1 MTWQER
7 IEDKLQ
13 NQKNKVVTI
22 NIDKEIIA
30 YNEKIKLHRQIE
42 KITGDEEISR
52 AFLIDRLINELDY
65 PAELI
70 EIEKTYDVKIGRD
83 TKNPRIDVIVK
94 DKENNPF
101 FFIEVKA
108 PDKFEA
114 DKVNIEGQLFALAQ
128 AESSKYKTKPKYLV
142 YYTTEENEEIIQD
155 RLIIIDYEKY
165 PEYSDWVDAGFVSV
179 GSELTAG
186 YDKPKKQP
194 YIKAHDKHDLKVRI
208 KKQEIE
214 ALAKNLHNVLWG
226 GGGTTDSEIF
236 YSLVNIILAKLQDE
250 SEREDNEEY
259 HFQIHQYGDNTENL
273 NRVFDRVNEL
283 YRRALREKLN
293 ITDENKILKAYVI
306 NEEKFPLNKLVYC
319 VSQLEPYSFYDG
331 RNSIDGK
338 DILGDFFESITRDG
352 FKQTKGQFFTPTP
365 VVNFILYA
373 MHLDSYAIDR
383 LNNDREL
390 PYIIDPSAGS
400 ATYLVEAMK
409 VITKELK
416 YKQREKLKANRQTK
430 DLIEDLFGKDDEKH
444 KENKWAKEYLYG
456 ADINFDLGIASKV
469 NMILH
474 GDGSTNIFVKDGL
487 LPFRFYTKDTA
498 PNHLSKNEADEVYN
512 DKDINGNFDV
522 VISNPPFSV
531 DLDTETKRFLP
542 NSFLFGDKKNS
553 ENLFIER
560 WYQLLKE
567 NGRVGVVLPESVF
580 DTTENKYIRLFIFKY
595 FKVKAVISLPQVT
608 FEPYTST
615 KTSLLFMQ
623 KKTKSEIQEWNTL
636 WNQYGSEWNNLKT
649 RILNLIDVY
658 LNGKDRKKLP
668 SIKDLNEQKEREI
681 LFRLLKNY
689 IMEDDSLLSPE
700 ELIKIYQSELDELCK
715 FDKDTTDVFGF
726 YNPWWVFGEVA
737 KHLDYDIFMAEADNV
752 GYKRTKRGEKPMPN
766 DLFDIEFAPNVLELE
781 NIKRYYDERIE
792 KDTHLLSE
800 LRNEKEELAKKIEE
814 KTSKA
819 LEKRFETVNADIEK
833 VESRLEQLQTEKAQA
848 IDIHALYYQ
857 SNNKIKD
864 EYFDRTDEALINHFK
879 NGIMKRWASNDILL
893 RVNEEIKILDS
904 IRKSVKWD

>member
-1 MTWQER
+1 MTWQEK

-13 NQKNKVVTI
+13 TRKNKIVSI
-22 NIDKEIIA
+22 NIDKETIS
-30 YNEKIKLHRQIE
+30 YSEKIKLHRQIE

-52 AFLIDRLINELDY
+52 AFLIDKLINELDY

-70 EIEKTYDVKIGRD
+70 ELEKEYNIGRP
-83 TKNPRIDVIVK
+83 KVQKARIDVIVK
-94 DKENNPF
+94 DKDNNPF

-108 PDKFEA
+108 PDKFEN
-114 DKVNIEGQLFALAQ
+114 DKEYIEGQLYALAKL
-128 AESSKYKTKPKYLV
+128 ETNKPKYLV
-142 YYTTEENEEIIQD
+142 YYTTEESEDNISD
-155 RLIIIDYEKY
+155 KLIIIDFEKY
-165 PEYSDWVDAGFVSV
+165 PEYSDWVNSGLVSV
-179 GSELTAG
+179 GSELSAG
-186 YDKPKKQP
+186 YDKPKKQAF
-194 YIKAHDKHDLKVRI
+194 IKGDKKYDLKIKI

-250 SEREDNEEY
+250 SEREEKEEY
-259 HFQIHQYGDNTENL
+259 HFQIYSYGENTENL
-273 NRVFDRVNEL
+273 NKVFDRVNEL

-293 ITDENKILKAYVI
+293 ITDESKINKAYVI

-319 VSQLEPYSFYDG
+319 VSQLESYSFYDG

-373 MHLDSYAIDR
+373 MHLDTYAINR

-390 PYIIDPSAGS
+390 PFIIDPSAGS

-430 DLIEDLFGKDDEKH
+430 DLIEDLFGKDSEKH
-444 KENKWAKEYLYG
+444 KDNKWAKEYLYG

-498 PNHLSKNEADEVYN
+498 PNHLSHNEPDEVYN

-542 NSFLFGDKKNS
+542 NNFLFGDKKNS

-595 FKVKAVISLPQVT
+595 FKVKAVVSLPQVT

-623 KKTKSEIQEWNTL
+623 KKTKKEIQEWNTF
-636 WNQYGSEWNNLKT
+636 WNRYGSEWSNLKT
-649 RILNLIDVY
+649 RVLNLIDIY
-658 LNGKDRKKLP
+658 LNSKDRKKLP
-668 SIKDLNEQKEREI
+668 SIKDLNEVQEKEI
-681 LFRLLKNY
+681 LTRLLKDY
-689 IMEDDSLLSPE
+689 ILEDDNSLNPQE
-700 ELIKIYQSELDELCK
+700 IIEKYKSELDELCK

-737 KHLDYDIFMAEADNV
+737 KNIDYDIFMAEAQNV

-766 DLFDIEFAPNVLELE
+766 DLFDLEFAPNILELDT
-781 NIKRYYDERIE
+781 IKNYYDELIAKDNHILKELRIE
-792 KDTHLLSE
+792 
-800 LRNEKEELAKKIEE
+800 EKELKQKIEE
-814 KTSKA
+814 KSNKT
-819 LEKRFETVNADIEK
+819 LEKKLFSICEDIEK
-833 VESRLEQLQTEKAQA
+833 IENRLEYLKNEKDEA
-848 IDIHALYYQ
+848 INIHTLYYET
-857 SNNKIKD
+857 NNKIKD
-864 EYFDRTDEALINHFK
+864 EYFDRTDETLINYFK
-879 NGIMKRWASNDILL
+879 NGIMQRWASSDILL
-893 RVNEEIKILDS
+893 RKEQELKILDS

>member
-1 MTWQER
+1 MTWQEK

-13 NQKNKVVTI
+13 NQKNKVVSI
-22 NIDKEIIA
+22 NIDTEKIS
-30 YNEKIKLHRQIE
+30 YSEKIKLHRQIE
-42 KITGDEEISR
+42 KITGAEEISR

-70 EIEKTYDVKIGRD
+70 EIEKEYNIGRP
-83 TKNPRIDVIVK
+83 KVQKARIDVVVK
-94 DKENNPF
+94 DKNNNPF

-108 PDKFEA
+108 PEKFEN
-114 DKVNIEGQLFALAQ
+114 DKEYIEGQLYQLAKL
-128 AESSKYKTKPKYLV
+128 ETNKPKYLV
-142 YYTTEENEEIIQD
+142 YYTTEENEDIISD
-155 RLIIIDYEKY
+155 RLIIIDFEKY
-165 PEYSDWVDAGFVSV
+165 PEYSDWVNDGLVSV

-194 YIKAHDKHDLKVRI
+194 FIKGHEKHDLKTKI

-250 SEREDNEEY
+250 SEREDDEEY
-259 HFQIHQYGDNTENL
+259 HFQIHSYGDNTENL
-273 NRVFDRVNEL
+273 NKVFDRVNDL

-293 ITDENKILKAYVI
+293 ITDEAKINKAYVI

-373 MHLDSYAIDR
+373 MHLDTYAIER

-409 VITKELK
+409 AITKELK

-430 DLIEDLFGKDDEKH
+430 DLIEDLFGKDNEKH

-498 PNHLSKNEADEVYN
+498 PNHLSKNESDEVYN
-512 DKDINGNFDV
+512 DKDINGNFDI

-595 FKVKAVISLPQVT
+595 FKVKAVVSLPQVT

-623 KKTKSEIQEWNTL
+623 KKTKTEIQEWNTL
-636 WNQYGSEWNNLKT
+636 WNQYGSEWSNLKT
-649 RILNLIDVY
+649 RTLNLIDVY

-668 SIKDLNEQKEREI
+668 SIKDLEEIQEKEI
-681 LFRLLKNY
+681 LIRLLKDY
-689 IMEDDSLLSPE
+689 ILDDDSLLNPKE
-700 ELIKIYQSELDELCK
+700 IIEKYKSELDELCK

-737 KHLDYDIFMAEADNV
+737 KHLDSDIFMAEAENV
-752 GYKRTKRGEKPMPN
+752 GYKRTKRGEKSMPN
-766 DLFDIEFAPNVLELE
+766 NLFDLEFAPNVLDLEL
-781 NIKRYYDERIE
+781 IKNYYDELIA
-792 KDTHLLSE
+792 KDNHLLKE
-800 LRNEKEELAKKIEE
+800 LNSEKEELQQKIDE
-814 KTSKA
+814 KTNKS
-819 LEKRFETVNADIEK
+819 LEKKFLSVCEGIEK
-833 VESRLEQLQTEKAQA
+833 VESRLEALKNEKDEA
-848 IDIHALYYQ
+848 INVHTNYYQ
-857 SNNKIKD
+857 TNNKIKD
-864 EYFDRTDEALINHFK
+864 EYFDRTDETLINYFK
-879 NGIMKRWASNDILL
+879 NGIMQRWASGDILL
-893 RVNEEIKILDS
+893 RKNEELKILDS

>member
-1 MTWQER
+1 MKTWQEK

-13 NQKNKVVTI
+13 NQKNKVVSI
-22 NIDKEIIA
+22 NIDKKTIS
-30 YNEKIKLHRQIE
+30 YNEKIKLYRQIE

-65 PAELI
+65 PAELV
-70 EIEKTYDVKIGRD
+70 ELEKEYNVGRP
-83 TKNPRIDVIVK
+83 KVYKPRIDVIVR
-94 DKENNPF
+94 DKKNNPF

-108 PDKFEA
+108 PEKFEN
-114 DKVNIEGQLFALAQ
+114 DKEYIEGQLYQLAKL
-128 AESSKYKTKPKYLV
+128 ETNKPKYLV
-142 YYTTEENEEIIQD
+142 YYTTEENEVNIKD
-155 RLIIIDYEKY
+155 RLIIIDFEKY
-165 PEYSDWVDAGFVSV
+165 PEYIDWVNDGLISV

-194 YIKAHDKHDLKVRI
+194 YIKGHNQHDLKTKI
-208 KKQEIE
+208 KKQEVD

-250 SEREDNEEY
+250 SEREDGEEY
-259 HFQIHQYGDNTENL
+259 HFQIHSYGENTENL

-293 ITDENKILKAYVI
+293 ITDEAKINKAYVI

-319 VSQLEPYSFYDG
+319 VSQLESYSFYDG

-365 VVNFILYA
+365 IVNFILYA
-373 MHLDSYAIDR
+373 MHLDTYAIDR

-409 VITKELK
+409 AITKELK

-430 DLIEDLFGKDDEKH
+430 DLIEDLFGKDNEKH

-498 PNHLSKNEADEVYN
+498 PNHLSKNESDEVYN
-512 DKDINGNFDV
+512 NKDINGNFDV

-567 NGRVGVVLPESVF
+567 NGRVGVVLPENVF
-580 DTTENKYIRLFIFKY
+580 DTTENKYIRLFIIKY
-595 FKVKAVISLPQVT
+595 FKVKAVVSLPQVT

-623 KKTKSEIQEWNTL
+623 KKTKAEIQEWNAL
-636 WNQYGSEWNNLKT
+636 WNQYGSEWSNLKT
-649 RILNLIDVY
+649 RALNLIDVY
-658 LNGKDRKKLP
+658 LNNKDRRKLP
-668 SIKDLNEQKEREI
+668 SIKDLNEMQEIEI
-681 LFRLLKNY
+681 LTRLFKDY
-689 IMEDDSLLSPE
+689 ILEDDSSLNPKE
-700 ELIKIYQSELDELCK
+700 IIKKYKSELDELCK

-737 KHLDYDIFMAEADNV
+737 KHLDYDIFMAEAENV

-766 DLFDIEFAPNVLELE
+766 DLFDLEFAPNILELE
-781 NIKRYYDERIE
+781 LITNYYDELIA

-800 LRNEKEELAKKIEE
+800 LNSEKEDLKQKIDE
-814 KTSKA
+814 KTNKT
-819 LEKRFETVNADIEK
+819 LEKKFLSVCEDIEK
-833 VESRLEQLQTEKAQA
+833 VESRLEALKNEKDEA
-848 IDIHALYYQ
+848 INVHNTYYQ
-857 SNNKIKD
+857 TNNKIKD
-864 EYFDRTDEALINHFK
+864 EYFDRTDETLINYFK
-879 NGIMKRWASNDILL
+879 NGIMQRWASSDILL
-893 RVNEEIKILDS
+893 RKEEELKILDS

>member
-1 MTWQER
+1 MTWQEK

-13 NQKNKVVTI
+13 NQKNKVVSI
-22 NIDKEIIA
+22 NIDKETIS

-42 KITGDEEISR
+42 KITGPEEISR

-70 EIEKTYDVKIGRD
+70 EIEKEYNIGRP
-83 TKNPRIDVIVK
+83 KVQKARIDVIVK
-94 DKENNPF
+94 DKNNNPF

-108 PDKFEA
+108 PEKFEN
-114 DKVNIEGQLFALAQ
+114 DKEYIEGQLYQLAKL
-128 AESSKYKTKPKYLV
+128 ETNKPKYLV
-142 YYTTEENEEIIQD
+142 YYTTEENEENITD
-155 RLIIIDYEKY
+155 RLIIIDFEKY
-165 PEYSDWVDAGFVSV
+165 PEYSDWVNDGLVSV

-194 YIKAHDKHDLKVRI
+194 FIKGHDKHNLKTKI

-250 SEREDNEEY
+250 SEREDDEEY
-259 HFQIHQYGDNTENL
+259 HFQIHSYGENTENL

-293 ITDENKILKAYVI
+293 ITDEAKINKAYVI

-331 RNSIDGK
+331 RNSMDGK

-373 MHLDSYAIDR
+373 MHLDTYAIER

-409 VITKELK
+409 AITKELK

-430 DLIEDLFGKDDEKH
+430 DLIEDLFGKDNEKH

-498 PNHLSKNEADEVYN
+498 PNHLSKNESDEVYN
-512 DKDINGNFDV
+512 DKDINGNFDI

-595 FKVKAVISLPQVT
+595 FKVKAVVSLPQVT

-623 KKTKSEIQEWNTL
+623 KKTKAEIQEWNTL
-636 WNQYGSEWNNLKT
+636 WNQYGSEWSNLKT
-649 RILNLIDVY
+649 RALNLIDVY

-668 SIKDLNEQKEREI
+668 SIKDLEEIQEKEI
-681 LFRLLKNY
+681 LIRLLKDY
-689 IMEDDSLLSPE
+689 ILEDDSSLTPK
-700 ELIKIYQSELDELCK
+700 ELIEKYKSELDELCK

-737 KHLDYDIFMAEADNV
+737 KHLDYDIFMAEAENV

-766 DLFDIEFAPNVLELE
+766 DLFDLEFAPNILEL
-781 NIKRYYDERIE
+781 NTINNYYDELIT

-800 LRNEKEELAKKIEE
+800 LNSEKEELQQKIDE
-814 KTSKA
+814 KANKT
-819 LEKRFETVNADIEK
+819 LEKKFLAICEDIEK
-833 VESRLEQLQTEKAQA
+833 VGNRLEALKNEKDEATNV
-848 IDIHALYYQ
+848 HTTYYQ
-857 SNNKIKD
+857 TNNKIKD
-864 EYFDRTDEALINHFK
+864 EYFDRTDETLINYFK
-879 NGIMKRWASNDILL
+879 NGIMQRWASGDILL
-893 RVNEEIKILDS
+893 RKNEKIKILDS

>member
-1 MTWQER
+1 MTWQEK

-13 NQKNKVVTI
+13 NQKNKVVSI
-22 NIDKEIIA
+22 NIDKETIS

-52 AFLIDRLINELDY
+52 AFLIDKLINELDY

-70 EIEKTYDVKIGRD
+70 EIEKEYNIGRP
-83 TKNPRIDVIVK
+83 KVQKARIDVIVK
-94 DKENNPF
+94 DKDNNPF

-108 PDKFEA
+108 PEKFEN
-114 DKVNIEGQLFALAQ
+114 DKEYIEGQLYQLAKL
-128 AESSKYKTKPKYLV
+128 ETNKPKYLV
-142 YYTTEENEEIIQD
+142 YYTTEENEENITD
-155 RLIIIDYEKY
+155 RLIIIDFEKY
-165 PEYSDWVDAGFVSV
+165 PDYNDWVNDGLVSV

-186 YDKPKKQP
+186 YDKPRKQP
-194 YIKAHDKHDLKVRI
+194 FIKGHNKHDLKTRI
-208 KKQEIE
+208 KKQEVE

-250 SEREDNEEY
+250 SEREDGEEY
-259 HFQIHQYGDNTENL
+259 HFQIHSYGENTENL

-293 ITDENKILKAYVI
+293 ITDETKINKAYVI

-319 VSQLEPYSFYDG
+319 VSELEPYSFYDG

-373 MHLDSYAIDR
+373 MHLDTYALDR

-416 YKQREKLKANRQTK
+416 YKQREKLKSSRQIK
-430 DLIEDLFGKDDEKH
+430 DKIELLFGRDDEKN
-444 KENKWAKEYLYG
+444 KENIWAKEYLYG

-498 PNHLSKNEADEVYN
+498 PNHLSHNEHDEVYN

-595 FKVKAVISLPQVT
+595 FKVKAVVSLPQIT

-623 KKTKSEIQEWNTL
+623 KKTKTEITKWNTL
-636 WNQYGSEWNNLKT
+636 WNQYGSEWSNLKT
-649 RILNLIDVY
+649 RALNLIDVY

-668 SIKDLNEQKEREI
+668 SIKDLEEIQEKEI
-681 LFRLLKNY
+681 LTRFLKDY
-689 IMEDDSLLSPE
+689 ILEDDSSLNPQE
-700 ELIKIYQSELDELCK
+700 IIEKYKSELDELCK

-737 KHLDYDIFMAEADNV
+737 KELDYNIFMAEAENV

-766 DLFDIEFAPNVLELE
+766 DLFDLEFAPNILELE
-781 NIKRYYDERIE
+781 LIKNYYDELIA
-792 KDTHLLSE
+792 KNTHLLAELNSE
-800 LRNEKEELAKKIEE
+800 KGELQQKIED
-814 KTSKA
+814 KTNKT
-819 LEKRFETVNADIEK
+819 LEKKFLLVSEDIEK
-833 VESRLEQLQTEKAQA
+833 VENRLKALKNEKDEA
-848 IDIHALYYQ
+848 INVHNTYYQ
-857 SNNKIKD
+857 ANNKIKD
-864 EYFDRTDEALINHFK
+864 KYFDRIDETLTNYFK
-879 NGIMKRWASNDILL
+879 NGIMQRWTSSDILL
-893 RVNEEIKILDS
+893 RRDEELKILDS

>member
-1 MTWQER
+1 VTWQEK

-13 NQKNKVVTI
+13 NQKNKVVSI
-22 NIDKEIIA
+22 NIDTEKIS
-30 YNEKIKLHRQIE
+30 YSEKIKLHRQIE
-42 KITGDEEISR
+42 KITGAEEISR

-70 EIEKTYDVKIGRD
+70 EIEKEYNIGRP
-83 TKNPRIDVIVK
+83 KVQKARIDVVVK
-94 DKENNPF
+94 DKNNNPF

-108 PDKFEA
+108 PEKFEN
-114 DKVNIEGQLFALAQ
+114 DKEYIEGQLYQLAKL
-128 AESSKYKTKPKYLV
+128 ETNKPKYLV
-142 YYTTEENEEIIQD
+142 YYTTEENEDIISD
-155 RLIIIDYEKY
+155 RLIIIDFEKY
-165 PEYSDWVDAGFVSV
+165 PEYSDWVNDGLVSV

-194 YIKAHDKHDLKVRI
+194 FIKGHEKHDLKTKI

-250 SEREDNEEY
+250 SEREDDEEY
-259 HFQIHQYGDNTENL
+259 HFQIHSYGDNTENL
-273 NRVFDRVNEL
+273 NKVFDRVNDL

-293 ITDENKILKAYVI
+293 ITDEAKINKAYVI

-373 MHLDSYAIDR
+373 MHLDTYAIER

-409 VITKELK
+409 AITKELK

-430 DLIEDLFGKDDEKH
+430 DLIEDLFGKDNEKH

-498 PNHLSKNEADEVYN
+498 PNHLSKNESDEVYN
-512 DKDINGNFDV
+512 DKDINGNFDI

-595 FKVKAVISLPQVT
+595 FKVKAVVSLPQVT

-623 KKTKSEIQEWNTL
+623 KKTKTEIQEWNTL
-636 WNQYGSEWNNLKT
+636 WNQYGSEWSNLKT
-649 RILNLIDVY
+649 RTLNLIDVY

-668 SIKDLNEQKEREI
+668 SIKDLEEIQEKEI
-681 LFRLLKNY
+681 LIRLLKDY
-689 IMEDDSLLSPE
+689 ILDDDSLLNPKE
-700 ELIKIYQSELDELCK
+700 IIEKYKSELDELCK

-737 KHLDYDIFMAEADNV
+737 KHLDSDIFMAEAENV
-752 GYKRTKRGEKPMPN
+752 GYKRTKRGEKSMPN
-766 DLFDIEFAPNVLELE
+766 NLFDLEFAPNVLDLEL
-781 NIKRYYDERIE
+781 IKNYYDELIA
-792 KDTHLLSE
+792 KDNHLLKE
-800 LRNEKEELAKKIEE
+800 LNSEKEELQQKIDE
-814 KTSKA
+814 KTNKS
-819 LEKRFETVNADIEK
+819 LEKKFLSVCEGIEK
-833 VESRLEQLQTEKAQA
+833 VESRLEALKNEKDEA
-848 IDIHALYYQ
+848 INVHTNYYQ
-857 SNNKIKD
+857 TNNKIKD
-864 EYFDRTDEALINHFK
+864 EYFDRTDETLINYFK
-879 NGIMKRWASNDILL
+879 NGIMQRWASGDILL
-893 RVNEEIKILDS
+893 RKNEELKILDS

>member
-13 NQKNKVVTI
+13 NQKNKVTSI
-22 NIDKEIIA
+22 NIDRKEIA

-42 KITGDEEISR
+42 TITGDEEITR

-70 EIEKTYDVKIGRD
+70 ELEKEYNIGRP
-83 TKNPRIDVIVK
+83 KVQKARIDVIVK
-94 DKENNPF
+94 DKDNKPF

-108 PDKFEA
+108 PDKYES
-114 DKVNIEGQLFALAQ
+114 DKEYIEGQLYQLAKL
-128 AESSKYKTKPKYLV
+128 EPLKPKYLV
-142 YYTTEENEEIIQD
+142 YYTTEENEDHIHD

-165 PEYSDWVDAGFVSV
+165 PDYNDWVNDGLVSV

-186 YDKPKKQP
+186 YDKPKKQA
-194 YIKAHDKHDLKVRI
+194 YIKGHDKHDLKTKI

-259 HFQIHQYGDNTENL
+259 HFQIHQYGENTENL
-273 NRVFDRVNEL
+273 NRIFDRVNEL
-283 YRRALREKLN
+283 YRRALQEKLN
-293 ITDENKILKAYVI
+293 ITDETKIAKAYVI

-373 MHLDSYAIDR
+373 LHLDSYAIDR

-416 YKQREKLKANRQTK
+416 YKQRDKLKANRQTK
-430 DLIEDLFGKDDEKH
+430 DLIEDLFGKDKEKH

-498 PNHLSKNEADEVYN
+498 PNHLSKNEPDDLYS
-512 DKDINGNFDV
+512 DKDVNGNFDV

-542 NSFLFGDKKNS
+542 NNFLFGDKKNS

-595 FKVKAVISLPQVT
+595 FKVKAVVSLPQVT

-623 KKTKSEIQEWNTL
+623 KKTKEEIAKWNKL
-636 WNQYGSEWNNLKT
+636 WDSYGSEWNNLKT
-649 RILNLIDVY
+649 RVLNLSDVY
-658 LNGKDRKKLP
+658 LKGKDRKKLP
-668 SIKDLNEQKEREI
+668 SIKDLNEKEELVI
-681 LFRLLKNY
+681 LYRILKDY
-689 IMEDDSLLSPE
+689 FGEEDKHLTPE
-700 ELIKIYQSELDELCK
+700 ELIRKYQNELGELCK

-737 KHLDYDIFMAEADNV
+737 KEMDYDIFMAEAENV
-752 GYKRTKRGEKPMPN
+752 GYKRTKRGEKSMPN
-766 DLFDIEFAPNVLELE
+766 DLFDIEFAPYKLELDAIE
-781 NIKRYYDERIE
+781 RYYDELIAR
-792 KDTHLLSE
+792 DNHLLIE
-800 LRNEKEELAKKIEE
+800 LCNERDELQKKIDIKTNKTLERKFVTVCQDIDKVE
-814 KTSKA
+814 KRLKA
-819 LEKRFETVNADIEK
+819 LDDEKKEG
-833 VESRLEQLQTEKAQA
+833 LE
-848 IDIHALYYQ
+848 IHNTYYQ
-857 SNNKIKD
+857 NNNEIKD
-864 EYFDRTDEALINHFK
+864 EYFDRTDEILINHFK
-879 NGIMKRWASNDILL
+879 NGMMQRWASSDILL
-893 RVNEEIKILDS
+893 RKNQEVKILDS

>member
-1 MTWQER
+1 MTWQEK

-13 NQKNKVVTI
+13 NQKNKVVSI
-22 NIDKEIIA
+22 NIDKETIS

-42 KITGDEEISR
+42 KITGAEEISR

-70 EIEKTYDVKIGRD
+70 EIEKEYNIGRP
-83 TKNPRIDVIVK
+83 KVQKARIDVIVK
-94 DKENNPF
+94 DKNNNPF

-108 PDKFEA
+108 PEKFEN
-114 DKVNIEGQLFALAQ
+114 DKEYIEGQLYQLAKL
-128 AESSKYKTKPKYLV
+128 ETNKPKYLV
-142 YYTTEENEEIIQD
+142 YYTTEENEENITD
-155 RLIIIDYEKY
+155 RLIIIDFEKY
-165 PEYSDWVDAGFVSV
+165 PEYSDWVNDGLVSV

-194 YIKAHDKHDLKVRI
+194 FIKGHDKHDLKTKI

-250 SEREDNEEY
+250 SEREDDEEY
-259 HFQIHQYGDNTENL
+259 HFQIHSYGENTENL

-293 ITDENKILKAYVI
+293 ITDEAKINKAYVI

-331 RNSIDGK
+331 RNSMDGK

-373 MHLDSYAIDR
+373 MHLDTYAIER

-409 VITKELK
+409 AITKELK

-430 DLIEDLFGKDDEKH
+430 DLIEDLFGKDNEKH

-498 PNHLSKNEADEVYN
+498 PNHLSKNESDEVYN
-512 DKDINGNFDV
+512 DKDINGNFDI

-595 FKVKAVISLPQVT
+595 FKVKAVVSLPQVT

-623 KKTKSEIQEWNTL
+623 KKTKAQIQEWNTL
-636 WNQYGSEWNNLKT
+636 WNQYGSEWSNLKT
-649 RILNLIDVY
+649 RTLNLIDVY
-658 LNGKDRKKLP
+658 LNDKDRKKLP
-668 SIKDLNEQKEREI
+668 SIKELDEIQEKEI
-681 LFRLLKNY
+681 LIRLLKDY
-689 IMEDDSLLSPE
+689 ILEDDSSLTPK
-700 ELIKIYQSELDELCK
+700 ELIEKYKSEIDELCK

-737 KHLDYDIFMAEADNV
+737 KHLDYDIFMAEAENV

-766 DLFDIEFAPNVLELE
+766 DLFDLEFAPNILEL
-781 NIKRYYDERIE
+781 NTINNYYDELIA
-792 KDTHLLSE
+792 KDTHLLGELNSE
-800 LRNEKEELAKKIEE
+800 QKELQLKIDE
-814 KTSKA
+814 KTNKT
-819 LEKRFETVNADIEK
+819 LEKKLLSVCEDIEK
-833 VESRLEQLQTEKAQA
+833 VGNRLEALQNEKDEA
-848 IDIHALYYQ
+848 INVHTTYYQ
-857 SNNKIKD
+857 ANNKIKD
-864 EYFDRTDEALINHFK
+864 EYFDRTDETLINYFK
-879 NGIMKRWASNDILL
+879 NGIMKRWASSDILL
-893 RVNEEIKILDS
+893 RRDEELKILDS

>member
-1 MTWQER
+1 VTWQEK
-7 IEDKLQ
+7 IESKLQ
-13 NQKNKVVTI
+13 TRKNKIVSI
-22 NIDKEIIA
+22 NIDKETIS

-52 AFLIDRLINELDY
+52 AFLIDKLINELDY

-70 EIEKTYDVKIGRD
+70 ELEKEYNIGRP
-83 TKNPRIDVIVK
+83 KVQKARIDVIVK
-94 DKENNPF
+94 DKDNKSF

-108 PDKFEA
+108 PDKFEN
-114 DKVNIEGQLFALAQ
+114 DKEYIEGQLYALAKL
-128 AESSKYKTKPKYLV
+128 ETNKPKYLV
-142 YYTTEENEEIIQD
+142 YYTTEESEDNISD
-155 RLIIIDYEKY
+155 KLIIVDFEKY
-165 PEYSDWVDAGFVSV
+165 PEYSDWVNSGLVSV
-179 GSELTAG
+179 GSELPAG
-186 YDKPKKQP
+186 YDKPKKQAF
-194 YIKAHDKHDLKVRI
+194 IKGDKKYDLKIKI

-214 ALAKNLHNVLWG
+214 ALANNLHNVLWG

-250 SEREDNEEY
+250 SEREEKEEY
-259 HFQIHQYGDNTENL
+259 HFQIYSYGENTENL
-273 NRVFDRVNEL
+273 NKVFDRINEL

-293 ITDENKILKAYVI
+293 VTDEAKINKAYVI

-319 VSQLEPYSFYDG
+319 VSQLEAYSFYDG

-373 MHLDSYAIDR
+373 MHLDTYAIDR

-390 PYIIDPSAGS
+390 PFIIDPSAGS

-430 DLIEDLFGKDDEKH
+430 DLIEDLFGKDSEKH
-444 KENKWAKEYLYG
+444 KDNKWAKEYIYG

-498 PNHLSKNEADEVYN
+498 PNHLSKNELDEVYN

-542 NSFLFGDKKNS
+542 NNFLFGDKKNS

-595 FKVKAVISLPQVT
+595 FKVKAVVSLPQVT

-623 KKTKSEIQEWNTL
+623 KKTKKEIQEWNTL
-636 WNQYGSEWNNLKT
+636 WNRYGSEWSNLKT
-649 RILNLIDVY
+649 RVLNLIDVY
-658 LNGKDRKKLP
+658 LHSKDRKKLP
-668 SIKDLNEQKEREI
+668 SIKDLDEAREKEI
-681 LFRLLKNY
+681 LTRLLKDY
-689 IMEDDSLLSPE
+689 ILEDDNSLNPKE
-700 ELIKIYQSELDELCK
+700 IIKKYKSELDELCK
-715 FDKDTTDVFGF
+715 FDKDTTDVFSF
-726 YNPWWVFGEVA
+726 YNTWWVFGEVA
-737 KHLDYDIFMAEADNV
+737 KNIDYDIFMAEAQNV

-766 DLFDIEFAPNVLELE
+766 DLFDLEFAPNILELDT
-781 NIKRYYDERIE
+781 IKNYYDELISRDNHILE
-792 KDTHLLSE
+792 ELKSE
-800 LRNEKEELAKKIEE
+800 EKELKQKIEE
-814 KTSKA
+814 KSNKT
-819 LEKRFETVNADIEK
+819 LEKKFNSICEDIEK
-833 VESRLEQLQTEKAQA
+833 IENRLGFLKNEKDEA
-848 IDIHALYYQ
+848 INIHTLYYET
-857 SNNKIKD
+857 NNKIKD
-864 EYFDRTDEALINHFK
+864 EYFDRTDETLINHFK
-879 NGIMKRWASNDILL
+879 NGIMQRWASSDILL
-893 RVNEEIKILDS
+893 RREQELKILDS

>member
-1 MTWQER
+1 MTWQEK

-13 NQKNKVVTI
+13 NQKNKVVSI
-22 NIDKEIIA
+22 NIDKETVS
-30 YNEKIKLHRQIE
+30 YSEKIILHRQIE
-42 KITGDEEISR
+42 KITGAEEISR

-70 EIEKTYDVKIGRD
+70 EIEKEYNIGRP
-83 TKNPRIDVIVK
+83 KVQKARIDVVVK
-94 DKENNPF
+94 DKNNNPF

-108 PDKFEA
+108 PEKFEN
-114 DKVNIEGQLFALAQ
+114 DKEYIEGQLYQLAKL
-128 AESSKYKTKPKYLV
+128 ETNKPKYLV
-142 YYTTEENEEIIQD
+142 YYTTEENEDIISD
-155 RLIIIDYEKY
+155 RLIIIDFEKY
-165 PEYSDWVDAGFVSV
+165 PEYSDWVNDGLVSV

-194 YIKAHDKHDLKVRI
+194 FIKGHEKHDLKTKI

-250 SEREDNEEY
+250 SEREDDEEY
-259 HFQIHQYGDNTENL
+259 HFQIHSYGDNTENL
-273 NRVFDRVNEL
+273 NKVFDRVNEL

-293 ITDENKILKAYVI
+293 ITDEAKINKAYVI

-373 MHLDSYAIDR
+373 MHLDTYAIDR

-409 VITKELK
+409 AITKELK
-416 YKQREKLKANRQTK
+416 YKQKDKLKKNEQTK
-430 DLIEDLFGKDDEKH
+430 RTIKKFFGNEDENHEENQWAEK
-444 KENKWAKEYLYG
+444 YLYG

-474 GDGSTNIFVKDGL
+474 GDGATNIFVKDGL
-487 LPFRFYTKDTA
+487 LPFRFYVS
-498 PNHLSKNEADEVYN
+498 NSEESIRLQSSSSDELYGN
-512 DKDINGNFDV
+512 KEINGNFDV

-595 FKVKAVISLPQVT
+595 FKVKAVVSLPQVT

-623 KKTKSEIQEWNTL
+623 KKTKTEIQEWNTL
-636 WNQYGSEWNNLKT
+636 WNQYGSEWSNLKT
-649 RILNLIDVY
+649 RTLNLIDVY

-668 SIKDLNEQKEREI
+668 SIKDLEEIQEKEI
-681 LFRLLKNY
+681 LIRLLKDY
-689 IMEDDSLLSPE
+689 ILDDDSLLNPKE
-700 ELIKIYQSELDELCK
+700 IIEKYKSELDELCK
-715 FDKDTTDVFGF
+715 FDKDTTDVFSF

-737 KHLDYDIFMAEADNV
+737 KHLDYDIFMAEAENV
-752 GYKRTKRGEKPMPN
+752 GYKRTKRGEKSMPN
-766 DLFDIEFAPNVLELE
+766 DLFDLEFAPNILEL
-781 NIKRYYDERIE
+781 NTINNYYDELIA
-792 KDTHLLSE
+792 KDTHLLKE
-800 LRNEKEELAKKIEE
+800 LNSEKEDLKQKIDE
-814 KTSKA
+814 KTNKS
-819 LEKRFETVNADIEK
+819 LEKKFLSVCEDIEK
-833 VESRLEQLQTEKAQA
+833 VENRLEALKNEKDEATNV
-848 IDIHALYYQ
+848 HTTYYQ
-857 SNNKIKD
+857 TNNKIKD
-864 EYFDRTDEALINHFK
+864 KYFDRIDETLINYFK
-879 NGIMKRWASNDILL
+879 NGIMKRWASGDILL
-893 RVNEEIKILDS
+893 RKNEKIKILDS

>member
-1 MTWQER
+1 MTWQEK

-13 NQKNKVVTI
+13 NQKNKVVFI
-22 NIDKEIIA
+22 NIDKETIS

-42 KITGDEEISR
+42 KITGAEEISR

-70 EIEKTYDVKIGRD
+70 EIEKEYNIGRP
-83 TKNPRIDVIVK
+83 KVQKARIDVIVK
-94 DKENNPF
+94 DKDNNPF

-108 PDKFEA
+108 PEKFEN
-114 DKVNIEGQLFALAQ
+114 DKEYIEGQLYQLAKL
-128 AESSKYKTKPKYLV
+128 ETNKPKYLV
-142 YYTTEENEEIIQD
+142 YYTTEENEDIISD
-155 RLIIIDYEKY
+155 RLIIIDFEEY
-165 PEYSDWVDAGFVSV
+165 PEYSDWVNAGLVSV
-179 GSELTAG
+179 GSELPAG
-186 YDKPKKQP
+186 YKKPKKQP
-194 YIKAHDKHDLKVRI
+194 FIKGDDKYDLKTKI

-214 ALAKNLHNVLWG
+214 ALAKNLHDVLWG

-250 SEREDNEEY
+250 SEREEEEEY
-259 HFQIHQYGDNTENL
+259 HFQIHSYGDNTENL
-273 NRVFDRVNEL
+273 NKVFDRVNEL

-293 ITDENKILKAYVI
+293 ITDEAKINKAYVI
-306 NEEKFPLNKLVYC
+306 NEEKFPLNKLAYC
-319 VSQLEPYSFYDG
+319 VSQLETYSFYDG

-373 MHLDSYAIDR
+373 MHLDTHAIER

-390 PYIIDPSAGS
+390 PYVIDPSAGS

-430 DLIEDLFGKDDEKH
+430 DLIEDLFGKDNEKH

-498 PNHLSKNEADEVYN
+498 PNHLSHNESDEVYN
-512 DKDINGNFDV
+512 DKDTNGNFDV

-595 FKVKAVISLPQVT
+595 FKVKAVVSLPQVT

-623 KKTKSEIQEWNTL
+623 KKTKVEIQEWNTL
-636 WNQYGSEWNNLKT
+636 WNQYGNEWSNLKT
-649 RILNLIDVY
+649 RALNLIDVY

-668 SIKDLNEQKEREI
+668 SIKDLEEIQEKEI
-681 LFRLLKNY
+681 LIRLLKDY
-689 IMEDDSLLSPE
+689 ILEDDSLLNPKE
-700 ELIKIYQSELDELCK
+700 IIEKYKSELDELCK

-737 KHLDYDIFMAEADNV
+737 KSLDYDIFMADAENV

-766 DLFDIEFAPNVLELE
+766 DLFDLEFAPNILELE
-781 NIKRYYDERIE
+781 LIKNYYDELIA

-800 LRNEKEELAKKIEE
+800 LNIDKNDLQQKIDKKTN
-814 KTSKA
+814 KY
-819 LEKRFETVNADIEK
+819 LEKRFLSVCEDIEK
-833 VESRLEQLQTEKAQA
+833 VENRLEALKNEKDEA
-848 IDIHALYYQ
+848 INVHNTYYQ
-857 SNNKIKD
+857 VNNKIKD
-864 EYFDRTDEALINHFK
+864 EYFDRTDETLINYFK
-879 NGIMKRWASNDILL
+879 NGIMQRWASSDILL
-893 RVNEEIKILDS
+893 RRDEELKILDS